1 MSDIAISLRSSTER
15 HGDSSESV
23 VFHSFYEVYCVCWLV
38 GRVWLWLLF
47 SFCLLLFVVEWV
59 TP

>member
-23 VFHSFYEVYCVCWLV
+23 VFHSFYQVSCDCRLV
-38 GRVWLWLLF
+38 GRVWLWV
-47 SFCLLLFVVEWV
+47 SFCFRLLLFVVVDV